1 MAVSTEQ
8 PEPRSLDEVLDGL
21 RFAMVST
28 NALGGDGLARPL
40 TLLEHD
46 APLLRFLVSRDADWV
61 APLLEDEAPTHV
73 AFADPGANTYVSV
86 AGLGR
91 VRRDEDLIDR
101 LWNPAAG
108 VYFEGRDDPAIAV
121 LEVDVV
127 DGEWWDGPSSKVGQA
142 LSMVKTAV
150 TGEAS
155 GDQHGAVTA

>member
-8 PEPRSLDEVLDGL
+8 PEPRSLDDVLGDL

-28 NALGGDGLARPL
+28 SAPESDGLARPL

-46 APLLRFLVSRDADWV
+46 APLLRFLVSREAEWV
-61 APLLEDEAPTHV
+61 EPLLADEHPTLV
-73 AFADPGANTYVSV
+73 AFADPGSNTYVSV
-86 AGLGR
+86 AGMGR
-91 VRRDEDLIDR
+91 VHRDEVQIER

-108 VYFEGRDDPAIAV
+108 VYFDGRDDPAIAV

-127 DGEWWDGPSSKVGQA
+127 DGEWWDGPSTKVGQA
-142 LSMVKTAV
+142 VDMVRTKLTGTAP
-150 TGEAS
+150 